1 MSAAPTTT
9 EPREVRA
16 PVVVAYSVLAAVGAA
31 FFALSFEYHW
41 SNPEDGAV
49 GPGAL
54 PRVAG
59 LALLVLGLVLV
70 GQELRTGTAL
80 EGDGLVIDDGDHTPE
95 ERRRIRRK
103 LLAVVATMVVTAF
116 AIPLLG
122 LLPAL
127 TLMTLFLAVVVERQ
141 PLPRSLLVAGA
152 TYAMAHL
159 IFVVVLR
166 VPLPLGVFDPAVWSA
181 Q

>member
-1 MSAAPTTT
+1 MNPD
-9 EPREVRA
+9 VRT
-16 PVVVAYSVLAAVGAA
+16 PVVVAYGVLAAVGAL
-31 FFALSFEYHW
+31 FLALSFEYHW
-41 SNPEDGAV
+41 TNPEDGAV

-59 LALLVLGLVLV
+59 LALLLLGLVLV
-70 GQELRTGTAL
+70 RQEIRVGSAL
-80 EGDGLVIDDGDHTPE
+80 EGDGLVVEDAAHTPE
-95 ERRRIRRK
+95 ERRRVRRK
-103 LLAVVATMVVTAF
+103 LLAVVATMVVTAL

-127 TLMTLFLAVVVERQ
+127 TLMTLFLAAVVERQ
-141 PLPRSLLVAGA
+141 PPLRSLLVAGA
-152 TYAMAHL
+152 TYAVAHL